1 MVNQTIGFF
10 FKGHSDI
17 TPLPPVSEEFSYSS
31 SETIQGSFNSLI
43 AQLLLGLYPLL
54 TISSFRVSPVVVMI
68 DPAFTPTP
76 DPREVADVF
85 QVPLDVLMDPVM
97 LERIELQFAG
107 RARHVFQY
115 RYQPQRIWGVTAS
128 ILYNLRE
135 RLAGV
140 GQGGA

>member
-1 MVNQTIGFF
+1 MRSAVSQAKATIAVRSHAGTRAASRAFAQALQ
-10 FKGHSDI
+10 DI
-17 TPLPPVSEEFSYSS
+17 AKDLPRY
-31 SETIQGSFNSLI
+31 LD
-43 AQLLLGLYPLL
+43 PLL

-76 DPREVADVF
+76 DTREVADVF

>member
-1 MVNQTIGFF
+1 
-10 FKGHSDI
+10 
-17 TPLPPVSEEFSYSS
+17 
-31 SETIQGSFNSLI
+31 
-43 AQLLLGLYPLL
+43 
-54 TISSFRVSPVVVMI
+54 MI

-76 DPREVADVF
+76 DPCEVADVF